1 MQIISA
7 TVRYPGGQPRTSS
20 SGRPYVSALFTTQA
34 GDEVRVFAAPDSS
47 VTQHLQQLQ
56 PGQTARLAIDSR
68 GRAHYC
74 VPDQE
79 TAPMGFT
86 APPAPMAQPVVQ
98 QQAPANHQPV
108 TAVPAAADAVLELAE
123 QWARA
128 YGHLVSR
135 GVDPAVAGPGASTIV
150 IQLGRR

>member
-79 TAPMGFT
+79 TAPMGFHPHHPQPQ
-86 APPAPMAQPVVQ
+86 APQVQ
-98 QQAPANHQPV
+98 QQAPAQHQPV

-135 GVDPAVAGPGASTIV
+135 GVDPTVAGPGASTIV